1 MYFEEAMKQAC
12 NYAENVLCYRGFS
25 KNLAKIYR
33 TAILTKQKPVDYSP
47 GGIR

>member
-12 NYAENVLCYRGFS
+12 NYAENVLCYRCFY
-25 KNLAKIYR
+25 KNLAK